1 MSSTGNAPE
10 DGPDGKSA
18 GSSGWTRSL
27 RDVGP
32 FLGLGATL
40 AGAVLLGVGGGYWL
54 DSRLGTRPVFFLIGA
69 VLGLGAAGLQF
80 YRMVGQKKS

>member
-10 DGPDGKSA
+10 DRPDGKSD

-27 RDVGP
+27 REAGP
-32 FLGLGATL
+32 YLGLGTTL

-54 DSRLGTRPVFFLIGA
+54 DSRLGTRPVFFLVGA
-69 VLGLGAAGLQF
+69 VLGLVAAGLQF
-80 YRMVGQKKS
+80 YRMVVQKKP